1 MPILDRVR
9 RRPRTSAPIDLSP
22 VTVPRLEPWLGR
34 EMAGD
39 EAIDRFANLFTGPYR
54 EDPHPSEI
62 LRTRS
67 TPGKPLGHLYDEM
80 LEKDTDLA
88 AYEMKRREAVLAL
101 PRFIIPADSSPKA
114 LEAADFCRT
123 VLSGIK
129 SLETN
134 FSHQLQSRSYGVRHD
149 ELIWERLQRGPLA
162 GAVVPVAIIDRPM
175 HRFLYR
181 RGVLHVRQLAGK
193 DPIPAPPGKFLVAR
207 HGTKDQPWGLPL
219 LDKVYWPWFIK
230 KHGWKFYA
238 VFVEKFGQPT
248 AWVKYPN
255 RPMVTVG
262 ADGQATRQDLQAK
275 ALEIA
280 KAIQTEM
287 AVAIPEGIVLDF
299 LEASRGGDGTY
310 NQFIQLCSRSEAM
323 IYLGEV
329 NTSGL
334 RPGTGSYAS
343 DEVADRVSS
352 RKVKLDARDAG
363 AHWKDELFVPLV
375 QLNLGPDYPVPQ
387 LLIDHVDA
395 EDRAQ
400 RREGLQLLITNRQP
414 IPRRYFYMTA
424 QAPEPRDGEEVVAP
438 WLEPA
443 AAPGAT
449 APPPNLPPAAAAGPP
464 EPEPQ
469 AAPPAVAAAAAPAA
483 RRELT
488 LQAGEV
494 PRDIAREAA
503 ARDADLG
510 AVATTFAGAGL
521 EHHADVQQLVL
532 QAWDEGRFDGRG
544 GLEWLVT
551 RMDTAGAGRA
561 LQAAQT
567 HGIGLALRNLIGEGL
582 GPDLWRGPSSGPSSS
597 SLGLIDLPLNGR
609 VAHQV
614 ELALAGG
621 YSSADTPETAAD
633 FWAELLSIDKTLFED
648 LADDSRRFAFTVAGV
663 TDARML
669 VEIQELVGRAKA
681 EGWSRDRFAD
691 TLAEI
696 YRRNGMDPTS
706 DWHAQL
712 VFANNVRQAEGAV
725 RYAQVVR
732 NPAAHRL
739 IPYLQ
744 WVTVGDD
751 RVRARPDHNHVVMD
765 GEIFATG
772 HEIWRTWWYPAGHGC
787 RCLVA
792 TINRRRAER
801 MGLVGAEPT
810 GPWPL
815 ADTGRALPDPGFQA
829 APDLGTA
836 AQDVV
841 FRQLLPI
848 LEQAQETGDTSLL
861 AALRQLLDLLGLLGT
876 VRQFFNLGEAA

>member
-1 MPILDRVR
+1 MAVLDRVR
-9 RRPRTSAPIDLSP
+9 RRPRSFSAPIDLSP

-34 EMAGD
+34 EMAGED
-39 EAIDRFANLFTGPYR
+39 QVDRYANLLTGPWR
-54 EDPHPSEI
+54 EDPHPSTI

-67 TPGKPLGHLYDEM
+67 APGQPLGGLYDEM

-101 PRFIIPADSSPKA
+101 PRFVIPADSSPKA

-134 FSHQLQSRSYGVRHD
+134 FSHQLQSRSYGISFE
-149 ELIWERLQRGPLA
+149 ELIWERLSRGPLTR
-162 GAVVPVAIIDRPM
+162 AVVPVAMVDRPLR
-175 HRFLYR
+175 RFLFR
-181 RGVLHVRQLAGK
+181 QGVLYVRQPAGK
-193 DPIPAPPGKFLVAR
+193 EPILPPPGKFLVCR
-207 HGTKDQPWGLPL
+207 HGTKDQAWGKPL
-219 LDKVYWPWFIK
+219 LDKVYWPWLIK
-230 KHGWKFYA
+230 KHGWKFYS

-248 AWVKYPN
+248 AIARYPS
-255 RPMVTVG
+255 RPSLVVG
-262 ADGQATRQDLQAK
+262 ADGVATRQDLQAK
-275 ALEIA
+275 ALKIA
-280 KAIQTEM
+280 EAIQSQY
-287 AVAIPEGIVLDF
+287 AVAIPEGIVIDL
-299 LEASRGGDGTY
+299 LEATRGGDGTY

-323 IYLGEV
+323 VYLGEI

-352 RKVKLDARDAG
+352 RKVKLDSRDAG
-363 AHWKDELFVPLV
+363 AHWKDELFVPMV
-375 QLNLGPDYPVPQ
+375 QLNLGPDYPVPH

-395 EDRAQ
+395 EDREQ
-400 RREGLQLLITNRQP
+400 RREGIQLLLDNRQP
-414 IPRRYFYMTA
+414 IPRRYFYMTL
-424 QAPEPRDGEEVVAP
+424 QAPEPREGEDVVAP
-438 WLEPA
+438 WLDQPV
-443 AAPGAT
+443 AT
-449 APPPNLPPAAAAGPP
+449 AVTPPAPPPASPGPP
-464 EPEPQ
+464 EPGADPVAEPAASEPPPP
-469 AAPPAVAAAAAPAA
+469 AAPGRSIA
-483 RRELT
+483 
-488 LQAGEV
+488 LQGGEV

-503 ARDADLG
+503 ARDADLTDV
-510 AVATTFAGAGL
+510 VAAFAGSEL
-521 EHHADVQQLVL
+521 DHHAHVQELVL

-551 RMDTAGAGRA
+551 RMDTAGAATA

-582 GPDLWRGPSSGPSSS
+582 GPDLWRTTGRGRST
-597 SLGLIDLPLNGR
+597 SLLDLPLHAGGAR
-609 VAHQV
+609 RDIA
-614 ELALAGG
+614 LALGSG
-621 YSSADTPETAAD
+621 FGSADTPDTAAD
-633 FWAELLSIDKTLFED
+633 HWAELLSIDKAAFED

-669 VEIQELVGRAKA
+669 VEIQQLVGRAKA
-681 EGWSRDRFAD
+681 EGWSRDRFRD
-691 TLAEI
+691 TLADV

-706 DWHAQL
+706 DWHADL
-712 VFANNVRQAEGAV
+712 VFNNNVRQAEGAV

-744 WVTVGDD
+744 WVDVGDD
-751 RVRARPDHNHVVMD
+751 RVRARPEHNHAVMG

-787 RCLVA
+787 RCVVA

-810 GPWPL
+810 GPWPIVE
-815 ADTGRALPDPGFQA
+815 TGRALPDPGFQA
-829 APDLGTA
+829 APDLGA
-836 AQDVV
+836 SAQDVV
-841 FRQLLPI
+841 FRQLLPL
-848 LEQAQETGDTSLL
+848 LEQARETGDTALL
-861 AALRQLLDLLGLLGT
+861 AALRALLETLDLLDT